1 LLVDQHRSTNRHQPD
16 PGVFERR
23 LVARL
28 HELANDHPQEGYKTI
43 CRRLRYEGWRV
54 NHKRV
59 WRLWRR
65 EGLKQPEKQSSGKHA
80 EGGSENAMW
89 KRKAEHPDHIWA
101 YDFISGHTSDGRG
114 FRILNVIDEYTRELV
129 SCTVER
135 SIGSGRVQRALADSF
150 TKRRRRPAVIRS
162 DNGREF
168 IAGHLTRW
176 QDTQQIERAYIEKG
190 RPNQNGIVERLNG
203 LMRRHV
209 LDVEDFHTLL
219 EARVVISG
227 WVDEYNHQR
236 PHGALGDTPPSQYH
250 KQYMTKL
257 QSELSTSNN

>member
-1 LLVDQHRSTNRHQPD
+1 
-16 PGVFERR
+16 
-23 LVARL
+23 
-28 HELANDHPQEGYKTI
+28 
-43 CRRLRYEGWRV
+43 
-54 NHKRV
+54 
-59 WRLWRR
+59 
-65 EGLKQPEKQSSGKHA
+65 
-80 EGGSENAMW
+80 M
-89 KRKAEHPDHIWA
+89 
-101 YDFISGHTSDGRG
+101 
-114 FRILNVIDEYTRELV
+114 
-129 SCTVER
+129 
-135 SIGSGRVQRALADSF
+135 QRALAETF
-150 TKRRRRPAVIRS
+150 AKRRRKPAVLRS

-219 EARVVISG
+219 EARVVIHD
-227 WVDEYNHQR
+227 WVEQYNQLR

-257 QSELSTSNN
+257 QTEITTSRH